1 LSISETFNATT
12 SDTRRPAPYAT
23 PSAALY
29 LTPGAAVRS
38 RATSSG
44 LKTIGTLRGSLTNV
58 RRLTRSSRSSVT
70 LKKNRSATT
79 VALMTPGLTWVFVMC
94 N

>member
-1 LSISETFNATT
+1 M
-12 SDTRRPAPYAT
+12 R
-23 PSAALY
+23 
-29 LTPGAAVRS
+29 G

-70 LKKNRSATT
+70 LKKNRSAELAHQRRLLFDEHDAAA
-79 VALMTPGLTWVFVMC
+79 VDDADAIGHLFGLLDVVGRQK
-94 N
+94 